1 MFDEIA
7 EVIHSG
13 TTFLITA
20 HVRPDGDALGS
31 ELALYHVLRGMGK
44 NPVVYN
50 QDTTPAVYGFLPGSE
65 TIVHSLGAVD
75 GFDAV
80 FVLDC
85 SDISRVGDEQGRI
98 GSIQKI
104 VNIDHHASVGTF
116 SKILLTDSQ
125 ASSTGEMI
133 HRLLT
138 HMGIRITGD
147 IATNLYTAILTDTGS
162 FQYSNTGS
170 ATFRI
175 AGDLVEMGADCRYI
189 AENIYETKSAVQI
202 RLMGKVLDTL
212 QLYEGGRVGVVSIT
226 QEMLREEG
234 ALPEHTE
241 GLVDIV
247 RSIQGVEIAVCC
259 YEVSDDRFKVSLRSK
274 GSVDVEKIAGKL
286 GGGGHRNASACR
298 VEGNFETVRGMVL
311 DAIAASM

>member
-7 EVIHSG
+7 EVIHSC
-13 TTFLITA
+13 TTFLITS

-50 QDTTPAVYGFLPGSE
+50 QDTTPAVYRFLPGTDE
-65 TIVHSLGAVD
+65 IVHSLGPVD
-75 GFDAV
+75 GFDAA

-98 GSIQKI
+98 ASVKKI
-104 VNIDHHASVGTF
+104 VNIDHHVSTGTF

-133 HRLLT
+133 HRLLK
-138 HMGIRITGD
+138 HMGVPITGD
-147 IATNLYTAILTDTGS
+147 IATNIYTAIITDTGS

-170 ATFRI
+170 ATFRV
-175 AGDLVEMGADCRYI
+175 AADLVESGADCRSI
-189 AENIYETKSAVQI
+189 AKNIYETKPAVQI
-202 RLMGKVLDTL
+202 RLMGKVLTTL
-212 QLYEGGRVGVVSIT
+212 QFYQEGRVGVISVT
-226 QEMLREEG
+226 QEMLRGER

-241 GLVDIV
+241 GLVDMV
-247 RSIQGVEIAVCC
+247 RSIKGVEVAVCC
-259 YEVSDDRFKVSLRSK
+259 YEVSEGRYKISLRSK
-274 GSVDVEKIAGKL
+274 GDTDVAQIAGTL
-286 GGGGHRNASACR
+286 GGGGHVNASACR
-298 VEGNFETVRGMVL
+298 IEGTIETVRETVL
-311 DAIAASM
+311 DAIAVLM

>member
-170 ATFRI
+170 ATFRV

-212 QLYEGGRVGVVSIT
+212 QLSERGKVGMVSVT
-226 QEMLREEG
+226 QKMLRKEG

-241 GLVDIV
+241 GLVDTV

-274 GSVDVEKIAGKL
+274 GSVDVEKIAGTL

-311 DAIAASM
+311 DAIAASV